1 MEPPYH
7 ITVSLGIVTIPNIIN
22 FFKNLLNSIFA
33 GSQLP
38 DEIIIVI
45 NGIKDGNNSKLSSY
59 IKLPNNIEHKTDS
72 PIIKYICLAEN
83 VPLGYCRALL
93 VKYSVC
99 DYISIV
105 DDDVLIDRSWMGENK
120 TFSYIKT

>member
-1 MEPPYH
+1 MESPYR
-7 ITVSLGIVTIPNIIN
+7 ITVSLGIVTIPNKIK

-59 IKLPNNIEHKTDS
+59 IKLLNNIEHKTDR
-72 PIIKYICLAEN
+72 PIIKYICLTEN
-83 VPLGYCRALL
+83 VPLGYCGAL
-93 VKYSVC
+93 
-99 DYISIV
+99 
-105 DDDVLIDRSWMGENK
+105 
-120 TFSYIKT
+120 